1 MRQLSALDAQFLYV
15 ESATTAGHVGCLL
28 VLDPSGGS
36 GHDLSLD
43 DVRIVLEPRL
53 HLAEALRQRLV
64 RVPLALGLPYWVDD
78 PEFDIEFH
86 LREVGLPRPG
96 DDDQL
101 SDQVARIH
109 ARPLDRTRPL
119 WELYLIHNLAGGRQA
134 LYAKVHHSLIDGV
147 SGAGLMAALLDVTEE
162 PRIVDPPEEL
172 WDPPALPSSLDLFGR
187 GLVGAVSQPL
197 DTIRTLPRSLLHAAD
212 LPGLSHVPGVQVVG
226 SVLDATARLATGG
239 RVGHHAERR
248 TLVAPQTPLNAT
260 ITAHR
265 RFAYGT
271 LPLAEVKAVK
281 AAYAMTVN
289 DVVMALCATVLR
301 RWLLDHDALPDV
313 PLVAGVPVS
322 IRGEED
328 PGGLLGNQV
337 SMLLTELPTQ
347 VADAEQRL
355 YAVREHLAEAK
366 ARFDTVPTQL
376 LQDLS
381 AAVPMALAGLA
392 ARAAFRMAT
401 VGGLPLNLFV
411 SNVPGPRQPWYV
423 GGARVEGVYPASA
436 ITDVTGALNITLFSY
451 AGDLHFGLI
460 ACRELVPDVWNLI
473 GYLRDALD
481 ELLALA
487 TPDSSG

>member
-28 VLDPSGGS
+28 VLEPSEAS
-36 GHDLSLD
+36 GDLSLD
-43 DVRIVLEPRL
+43 GVRIVLEPRL

-64 RVPLALGLPYWVDD
+64 QVPFALGLPYWVDD

-119 WELYLIHNLAGGRQA
+119 WELYLIHNLVGGRQA
-134 LYAKVHHSLIDGV
+134 LYVKVHHSLIDGV
-147 SGAGLMAALLDVTEE
+147 SGAGLMAALLDVTEA
-162 PRIVDPPEEL
+162 PRVDGPPDEL
-172 WDPPALPSSLDLFGR
+172 WDPPPLPSSLDLLGR
-187 GLVGAVSQPL
+187 GLAGAVSQPL
-197 DTIRTLPRSLLHAAD
+197 ETARILPRSLLHAAD
-212 LPGLSHVPGVQVVG
+212 LPGLSHVPGVRTVG
-226 SVLDATARLATGG
+226 SVVDATARLATGG
-239 RVGHHAERR
+239 RVGRRAERR

-271 LPLAEVKAVK
+271 LPLAEVKTVK
-281 AAYAMTVN
+281 DAFAMTVN

-337 SMLLTELPTQ
+337 SMMLTELPTQ

-355 YAVREHLAEAK
+355 YAVRELLAEAK
-366 ARFDTVPTQL
+366 AHFDTVPSHL

-401 VGGLPLNLFV
+401 VGGLPLNLFI
-411 SNVPGPRQPWYV
+411 SNVPGPQQPWYV
-423 GGARVEGVYPASA
+423 GGAKVEGVYPASA

-451 AGDLHFGLI
+451 AGELHFGLI
-460 ACRELVPDVWNLI
+460 ACRELVPDVWKLI
-473 GYLRDALD
+473 GYLREALD

-487 TPDSSG
+487 APDSSV